1 MLVAGEGGV
10 GRGMSELGKER
21 TVHDSSIK
29 KMMRLLE
36 QIDGKQVVSSG
47 QQVVNSGYSG
57 QQVVSSEQQV
67 VSR

>member
-1 MLVAGEGGV
+1 MTPSL
-10 GRGMSELGKER
+10 KQ
-21 TVHDSSIK
+21 
-29 KMMRLLE
+29 MMRLLE

-47 QQVVNSGYSG
+47 QQVVNCGFSG